1 MSCILWEAPYLS
13 VSMCWQKVV
22 RRKHWKNKHAHYKN
36 LTFLCEQKG
45 LCFNSTGSE
54 MVKAELKNIPIVSS
68 AYPINF
74 KNTPKYFKPG
84 MIFDVTV
91 KLTNSL
97 CIATFSRLYF
107 CFFVL
112 FWREKRNPSLQAQI
126 CRKVK
131 MFVSLMA
138 DPNYK
143 SWQNSCTRYRQ
154 DIEVEVHP
162 DQVRIRTDANG
173 MARMKLNSVANG
185 QRLVVCFLLMNAG
198 SMSFSC
204 LAH

>member
-1 MSCILWEAPYLS
+1 MSCTLWEAPYLS
-13 VSMCWQKVV
+13 VSMCLQKVV

-36 LTFLCEQKG
+36 VTFLCEQKG
-45 LCFNSTGSE
+45 LCFNSTGHE

-68 AYPINF
+68 AYSINF

-97 CIATFSRLYF
+97 CIATFSHVCTLGFF
-107 CFFVL
+107 CFVL
-112 FWREKRNPSLQAQI
+112 FLREKRNPSLQAQI

-138 DPNYK
+138 DPSYK
-143 SWQNSCTRYRQ
+143 SWQNFCTRYRGGG
-154 DIEVEVHP
+154 
-162 DQVRIRTDANG
+162 A
-173 MARMKLNSVANG
+173 ARPGADSHW
-185 QRLVVCFLLMNAG
+185 R
-198 SMSFSC
+198 
-204 LAH
+204 